1 MFGGVNMDFRSN
13 RKKKGDKSL
22 WQQRGRQTVDD
33 YSQESEKEVA
43 PQQEES
49 KYSFSNLRSK
59 LFGKTAAE
67 VATEQARKLK
77 KRMGR

>member
-1 MFGGVNMDFRSN
+1 MDFRAN

-33 YSQESEKEVA
+33 YSQESQEEVA
-43 PQQEES
+43 PQQEEKS